1 MAVTYRFRSKNDEQM
16 KDLSAPRPGVW
27 IDVVGMSEDDIYNLA
42 QWHGLDDGH
51 LRDAQD
57 FFEAPRL
64 EQEGKVVYFFTRFP
78 ARVDNEMT
86 TAPVLIAVGEDFIL
100 TAVHESPEW
109 LLRRLQKS
117 DVFTTQ
123 KAKFFLQILSAL
135 EREYNKV
142 FTAVRRDVRRSRL
155 TLSKVTEQAIEASVQ
170 TEYTLNEFV
179 AALVPTNTA
188 LQEVLKR
195 KLLPLHE
202 EDVDFVEDVQLAN
215 GQLIESAKSSLKTI
229 QNIRSAHA
237 TIVSNRLNRV
247 VRTLTALTIILTIP
261 TIVGSFYGM
270 NVTLPFGEHP
280 AAFWWIVTGTGV
292 LMGGVTYLFMRNRW
306 F

>member
-1 MAVTYRFRSKNDEQM
+1 MAVTYHFRSKSDETM
-16 KDLSAPRPGVW
+16 KEMPTPRPGVW
-27 IDVVGMSEDDIYNLA
+27 IEVVGMSEDDIYNLA

-57 FFEAPRL
+57 FFESPRL
-64 EQEGKVVYFFTRFP
+64 EQEGSVTYFFTRYP
-78 ARVDNEMT
+78 SRVDNEMT
-86 TAPVLIAVGEDFIL
+86 TAPMLIAVGEDFVL

-109 LLRRLQKS
+109 LLKRVQKG

-123 KAKFFLQILSAL
+123 KAKFFLQLISAL

-142 FTAVRRDVRRSRL
+142 FTSVRREVRRSRL

-179 AALVPTNTA
+179 AALVPTNIA

-195 KLLPLHE
+195 KLLPFHE
-202 EDVDFVEDVQLAN
+202 DDVDFVEDVQLAN
-215 GQLIESAKSSLKTI
+215 NQLIESAKSSLKTI

-237 TIVSNRLNRV
+237 TIVSNRLNKV

-261 TIVGSFYGM
+261 TIMGSFYGM
-270 NVTLPFGEHP
+270 NVALPFSNHP
-280 AAFWWIVTGTGV
+280 AAFWGIVMSTGI
-292 LMGGVTYLFMRNRW
+292 LMGGVTYLFMKNRW